1 MKNVMKILLP
11 AIAAFALA
19 GCAFS
24 HPKAEPE
31 PASPPAYTR
40 IDVAGEVAT
49 PAEREAC
56 AAAGGE
62 IMRAGLM
69 GREHCIQ
76 RYPDAGKACND
87 EADCIGTC
95 RYGADATAV
104 GKPAVGTCQVTDDI
118 FGCYATVDKGVVSP
132 VLCVD

>member
-1 MKNVMKILLP
+1 MKFLLP
-11 AIAAFALA
+11 AITALA
-19 GCAFS
+19 LSGCAVL
-24 HPKAEPE
+24 HPKAEPVVDT
-31 PASPPAYTR
+31 PPAYTR
-40 IDVAGEVAT
+40 INIASEIAT

-56 AAAGGE
+56 TAAGGN

-76 RYPDAGKACND
+76 TYPDAGKACSD

-95 RYGADATAV
+95 RYEADGSAI
-104 GKPAVGTCQVTDDI
+104 GKRAEGTCQVTDDVS
-118 FGCYATVDKGVVSP
+118 GCYATVDKGVVSP

>member
-1 MKNVMKILLP
+1 MKILLP
-11 AIAAFALA
+11 AIAALALA

-24 HPKAEPE
+24 HPKAAPE
-31 PASPPAYTR
+31 PAARPAYTR
-40 IDVAGEVAT
+40 IDIASEIAT

-56 AAAGGE
+56 TAAGGN

-76 RYPDAGKACND
+76 TYPDAGKACSD

-95 RYGADATAV
+95 RYEADGSAI
-104 GKPAVGTCQVTDDI
+104 GKRAEGTCQVTDDV